1 MSVDAEPFADRFPS
15 YLTRFVGREQEIAE
29 LEAMLEPRGLVTIC
43 GVGGLGK
50 TRLAIEVARRVS
62 GAEKPRTDELFWVPL
77 TGTGPTE
84 LPTAIGQGIGLH
96 GLSGSEPLGALVAAL
111 RDVPVLL
118 VMDNCEHIATA
129 CGELAAR
136 LLAGCPR
143 LTILATSRIPF
154 EVDVEQV
161 FAIPPMSR
169 EPHGDLGQSDATDL
183 FIDRAK
189 VLASSYAFTATNAEV
204 IGRICRQLDGLPLA
218 IELVASWIRVLSPQD
233 LLSQIE
239 ATMDAPGASSGAG
252 LAHRHRSMR
261 AVLDG
266 SWRWLGEDDRSV
278 LAGLAVFVGG
288 FTREAAEEVT
298 GASMTSLATLVERS
312 LIQRLPDT
320 LGGARYQVHELVRSY
335 ALERLAEAGPAAVVS
350 AHRRHLDYF
359 VRLSNAYEESWN
371 TAVEPDWRNPL
382 AAEAANFDAAMLW
395 ALDQGDPERALRVMF
410 AMFAFWLYSSTS
422 FAIRRDRLSRA
433 LTVPWTPTE
442 PDSMR
447 VLAKALNQRGYHL
460 HQTDPGTALELFK
473 QGMALMQRAGDTA
486 GMAASL
492 RGCAIVHLQ
501 AADAEGARHYVHEA
515 SVVGHAAGD
524 RQGEAWCQYQR
535 AWAAYIDG
543 DLAEAR
549 KLFIT
554 ARASF
559 ENQAAPF
566 GAYAC
571 LVWLGDVSRA
581 EGHWRAAVESYRKA
595 LDELQTHH
603 FTVHGVDLLEGL
615 ALSATALDLL
625 EASALL
631 FAAAA
636 RWFDTH
642 GAEIR
647 TGFDPDARDQA
658 IHRVRVQLGDGA
670 WDRLYAEG
678 RRLSSV
684 QAIQL
689 ADEVIRELTTALDA
703 RQAGLTGRE
712 VEVLRLLALGLGNS
726 EIADRLVLSPR
737 TVHAHLRS
745 IYDKLGVNSRTA
757 AAHAVASLFASQ

>member
-1 MSVDAEPFADRFPS
+1 MSVDAEFVADRLPS
-15 YLTRFVGREQEIAE
+15 YLTRFVGREAEIAQ
-29 LEAMLEPRGLVTIC
+29 LEIMVEPGGLVNIC

-50 TRLAIEVARRVS
+50 TRLAIELARRRS
-62 GAEKPRTDELFWVPL
+62 ADKLRTYVYWVPL
-77 TGTGPTE
+77 IGVTSPTE
-84 LPTAIGQGIGLH
+84 LPTAIGQAIGLH
-96 GLSGSEPLGALVAAL
+96 GLAGEEPLRALVATLGDA
-111 RDVPVLL
+111 PALL
-118 VMDNCEHIATA
+118 VMDNCEHIAA
-129 CGELAAR
+129 ECGKLVTG
-136 LLAGCPR
+136 LLAGCPQ
-143 LTILATSRIPF
+143 LSVLATSRTPL
-154 EVDVEQV
+154 EVDDEQV
-161 FAIPPMSR
+161 FAIPPLGG
-169 EPHGDLGQSDATDL
+169 EPRGDLGETDATDL
-183 FIDRAK
+183 FIDRAA
-189 VLASSYAFTATNAEV
+189 VLAPSYAFTAANAEI
-204 IGRICRQLDGLPLA
+204 IGRICQQVDGLPLA
-218 IELVASWIRVLSPQD
+218 IELVASWIRVPSPRD
-233 LLSQIE
+233 LLSRIE
-239 ATMDAPGASSGAG
+239 AAMDAPGASAGAG
-252 LAHRHRSMR
+252 LADRHRSMR

-288 FTREAAEEVT
+288 FTREAAEEAT
-298 GASMTSLATLVERS
+298 GASLTSLATLVERS
-312 LIQRLPDT
+312 LIQRLPDN

-335 ALERLAEAGPAAVVS
+335 ALERLAEAGLAAVVS

-371 TAVEPDWRNPL
+371 TPVEPDWRNPL

-433 LTVPWTPTE
+433 LTVPWTPTA

-447 VLAKALNQRGYHL
+447 VLAKAFNQRGFHL
-460 HQTDPGTALELFK
+460 HQTDPGAALELFK

-501 AADAEGARHYVHEA
+501 AADAEEARHYVHEA

-524 RQGEAWCQYQR
+524 RHGEAWCQYQR

-549 KLFIT
+549 TLFIT

-559 ENQAAPF
+559 ENQGAPF

-615 ALSATALDLL
+615 ALSATALDLF

-636 RWFDTH
+636 TWFDTH

-658 IHRVRVQLGDGA
+658 IHRVRVQLGEAVWKRVSADA
-670 WDRLYAEG
+670 
-678 RRLSSV
+678 RRLSSAH
-684 QAIQL
+684 AIQL
-689 ADEVIRELTTALDA
+689 ADEAIREFTAALDA
-703 RQAGLTGRE
+703 RTMGLTDRE
-712 VEVLRLLALGLGNS
+712 LDVLRLLTRGLGNS
-726 EIADRLVLSPR
+726 EIAERLVISPR

-745 IYDKLGVNSRTA
+745 IFTKLGVTTRAA
-757 AAHAVASLFASQ
+757 AAHEATRLKFA

>member
-1 MSVDAEPFADRFPS
+1 
-15 YLTRFVGREQEIAE
+15 
-29 LEAMLEPRGLVTIC
+29 
-43 GVGGLGK
+43 
-50 TRLAIEVARRVS
+50 
-62 GAEKPRTDELFWVPL
+62 
-77 TGTGPTE
+77 
-84 LPTAIGQGIGLH
+84 
-96 GLSGSEPLGALVAAL
+96 
-111 RDVPVLL
+111 
-118 VMDNCEHIATA
+118 
-129 CGELAAR
+129 
-136 LLAGCPR
+136 
-143 LTILATSRIPF
+143 
-154 EVDVEQV
+154 
-161 FAIPPMSR
+161 
-169 EPHGDLGQSDATDL
+169 
-183 FIDRAK
+183 
-189 VLASSYAFTATNAEV
+189 
-204 IGRICRQLDGLPLA
+204 
-218 IELVASWIRVLSPQD
+218 
-233 LLSQIE
+233 
-239 ATMDAPGASSGAG
+239 
-252 LAHRHRSMR
+252 
-261 AVLDG
+261 
-266 SWRWLGEDDRSV
+266 
-278 LAGLAVFVGG
+278 
-288 FTREAAEEVT
+288 
-298 GASMTSLATLVERS
+298 
-312 LIQRLPDT
+312 
-320 LGGARYQVHELVRSY
+320 
-335 ALERLAEAGPAAVVS
+335 
-350 AHRRHLDYF
+350 
-359 VRLSNAYEESWN
+359 
-371 TAVEPDWRNPL
+371 
-382 AAEAANFDAAMLW
+382 
-395 ALDQGDPERALRVMF
+395 
-410 AMFAFWLYSSTS
+410 
-422 FAIRRDRLSRA
+422 
-433 LTVPWTPTE
+433 
-442 PDSMR
+442 
-447 VLAKALNQRGYHL
+447 
-460 HQTDPGTALELFK
+460 
-473 QGMALMQRAGDTA
+473 
-486 GMAASL
+486 
-492 RGCAIVHLQ
+492 
-501 AADAEGARHYVHEA
+501 
-515 SVVGHAAGD
+515 VGHAAGD

-581 EGHWRAAVESYRKA
+581 EGHWRAAVESYQKA
-595 LDELQTHH
+595 LDELQSYH

-615 ALSATALDLL
+615 ALSATALDLF

-658 IHRVRVQLGDGA
+658 IHRVWAQLGDGA

>member
-1 MSVDAEPFADRFPS
+1 VSVDAELVADRLPS
-15 YLTRFVGREQEIAE
+15 YVTRFVGREEEIAE
-29 LEAMLEPRGLVTIC
+29 LETMVKPGGLVNIC

-50 TRLAIEVARRVS
+50 TRLAIELARRWSADKLGTYVY
-62 GAEKPRTDELFWVPL
+62 WVPL
-77 TGTGPTE
+77 IGVTSPTE

-96 GLSGSEPLGALVAAL
+96 GLAGEEPLRALIATLGDA
-111 RDVPVLL
+111 PALL
-118 VMDNCEHIATA
+118 VMDNCEHIAA
-129 CGELAAR
+129 ECGKLVIA
-136 LLAGCPR
+136 LLAGCPQ
-143 LTILATSRIPF
+143 LSVLATSRTPL
-154 EVDVEQV
+154 EVDDEQV
-161 FAIPPMSR
+161 FSIPPLGG
-169 EPHGDLGQSDATDL
+169 EPRGDLGETDATDL
-183 FIDRAK
+183 FIDRAA
-189 VLASSYAFTATNAEV
+189 VLAPNYAFTVANAEI
-204 IGRICRQLDGLPLA
+204 IGRICQQVDGLPLA
-218 IELVASWIRVLSPQD
+218 IELVASWIRVLSPRD
-233 LLSQIE
+233 LLSRIE
-239 ATMDAPGASSGAG
+239 AAMDAPGASAGAG
-252 LAHRHRSMR
+252 LADRHRSMR

-266 SWRWLGEDDRSV
+266 SWRWLGEDERSV

-298 GASMTSLATLVERS
+298 GASLTSLATLVKRS

-320 LGGARYQVHELVRSY
+320 PGGARYQVHELVRSY

-371 TAVEPDWRNPL
+371 TSVELDWRNPL

-447 VLAKALNQRGYHL
+447 VLAKALNQRGFHL
-460 HQTDPGTALELFK
+460 HQTDPGAALELFK

-486 GMAASL
+486 GVAASL
-492 RGCAIVHLQ
+492 RGCAAVHLQ
-501 AADAEGARHYVHEA
+501 AADAGGARHYVHEA

-524 RQGEAWCQYQR
+524 RLGEAWCQYQR

-543 DLAEAR
+543 DFAEAR
-549 KLFIT
+549 TLFIT

-559 ENQAAPF
+559 ENQGAPF

-581 EGHWRAAVESYRKA
+581 EGHWRAAVESYREA
-595 LDELQTHH
+595 LGELRTHH
-603 FTVHGVDLLEGL
+603 FTVHGVDLLDGL
-615 ALSATALDLL
+615 AMAAAALSRF

-636 RWFDTH
+636 TWFDTH

-647 TGFDPDARDQA
+647 TGFDPDACDQT
-658 IHRVRVQLGDGA
+658 INRVRVQLGEA
-670 WDRLYAEG
+670 TWERVYADA
-678 RRLSSV
+678 RRLSSAH
-684 QAIQL
+684 AIQL
-689 ADEVIRELTTALDA
+689 ADEVIREFTAAFDA
-703 RQAGLTGRE
+703 RTMGLTDRE
-712 VEVLRLLALGLGNS
+712 LDVLRLLTLGLGNS
-726 EIADRLVLSPR
+726 EIAERLVISPR

-745 IYDKLGVNSRTA
+745 IFTKLGVTTRAA
-757 AAHAVASLFASQ
+757 AAHEAIRLKFA

>member
-1 MSVDAEPFADRFPS
+1 VSVDADRLPS
-15 YLTRFVGREQEIAE
+15 YLTRFVGREEEIAE
-29 LEAMLEPRGLVTIC
+29 LETMVEPGGLVNIC

-50 TRLAIEVARRVS
+50 TRLAIELARRWS
-62 GAEKPRTDELFWVPL
+62 ADKLRTYVYWVPL
-77 TGTGPTE
+77 IGVTSPTE

-96 GLSGSEPLGALVAAL
+96 GLAGEEPLRALIATLGDA
-111 RDVPVLL
+111 PALL
-118 VMDNCEHIATA
+118 VMDNCEHIAA
-129 CGELAAR
+129 ECGKLVTG
-136 LLAGCPR
+136 LLAGCPQ
-143 LTILATSRIPF
+143 LSVLATSRTPL
-154 EVDVEQV
+154 EVDHEQV
-161 FAIPPMSR
+161 FAIPPLGG
-169 EPHGDLGQSDATDL
+169 EPRGDLGETDATDL
-183 FIDRAK
+183 FIDRAA
-189 VLASSYAFTATNAEV
+189 VLAPSYAFTAANAEI
-204 IGRICRQLDGLPLA
+204 IGRICQQVDGLPLA
-218 IELVASWIRVLSPQD
+218 IELVASWIRVLSPRD
-233 LLSQIE
+233 LLSRIE
-239 ATMDAPGASSGAG
+239 AAMDAPGASAGAG
-252 LAHRHRSMR
+252 LADRHRSMR

-298 GASMTSLATLVERS
+298 GASLTSLATLVERS

-320 LGGARYQVHELVRSY
+320 PGGARYQVHELVRSY

-371 TAVEPDWRNPL
+371 TPVDPDWRNPL

-410 AMFAFWLYSSTS
+410 AMFASWLYSSTS
-422 FAIRRDRLSRA
+422 FAIRRDRLARA

-447 VLAKALNQRGYHL
+447 VLAKALNQRAFHL
-460 HQTDPGTALELFK
+460 HQTDPGAALELFK
-473 QGMALMQRAGDTA
+473 EGMALMQRAGDTA
-486 GMAASL
+486 GVAASL
-492 RGCAIVHLQ
+492 RGCAAVHLQ
-501 AADAEGARHYVHEA
+501 AANAEGARRYVHEA
-515 SVVGHAAGD
+515 SVAGHAAGD
-524 RQGEAWCQYQR
+524 RLGEAWCQYQR

-549 KLFIT
+549 TLFIT

-559 ENQAAPF
+559 ENQGAPF

-581 EGHWRAAVESYRKA
+581 EGHWRAAVKSYREA
-595 LDELQTHH
+595 LCELRTHH
-603 FTVHGVDLLEGL
+603 FTVHGVDLLEGIAMAAA
-615 ALSATALDLL
+615 ALGRF

-636 RWFDTH
+636 TWFDTH

-647 TGFDPDARDQA
+647 TGFDPDARDQT
-658 IHRVRVQLGDGA
+658 INRVRVQLGGA
-670 WDRLYAEG
+670 TWERVYADA
-678 RRLSSV
+678 RRLSSG

-689 ADEVIRELTTALDA
+689 ADEVIRELTAALDA
-703 RQAGLTGRE
+703 RTMGLTDRE
-712 VEVLRLLALGLGNS
+712 LDVLRLLTLGLGNS
-726 EIADRLVLSPR
+726 EIAERLVISPR

-745 IYDKLGVNSRTA
+745 IFTKLGVTTRAA
-757 AAHAVASLFASQ
+757 AAHEAVRLKFA